1 MTLDPADLLPAIQ
14 KRFPV
19 LRTLERP
26 WWVVGGTVRDAV
38 LGLETK
44 DLDLVSPDPS
54 RTAGQIAREWGGRP
68 VNLGRELVVSRVV
81 GGDGTADI
89 APVVGGDISQD
100 LARRDFSINAMAL
113 GSDGVFID
121 PFDGIDDIR
130 EKVIRIVDE
139 RNLVD
144 DPLRILRAA
153 RFRSTLGFDLTD
165 ETLDACR
172 RHAHLLANVAGER
185 IAQEL
190 NAALDFGDPALLV
203 EALTTLRID
212 VVLFGVEI
220 DASTAARASH
230 PNVVLGAIAWNVPD
244 GTAAKIIQMR
254 ARDAGIREMYALA
267 GFVARSG
274 SDPIAI
280 PVRTSGREAAEQAA
294 ELLRLVGRE
303 ADAERIELLLES
315 PEIFRMNP
323 FLDGTAVMSI
333 LGVGPGPVIGQAASA
348 IFTEQL
354 EGRISSR
361 EEAIAWLEARREDFT
376 R

>member
-1 MTLDPADLLPAIQ
+1 MTVEPADLLAAIE
-14 KRFPV
+14 KRFAV
-19 LRTLERP
+19 LHTLARP

-68 VNLGRELVVSRVV
+68 VNLGRELVVSRIV
-81 GGDGTADI
+81 GGDGTADV
-89 APVVGGDISQD
+89 APIVGGDISQD

-113 GSDGVFID
+113 GSDGSFLD
-121 PFDGIDDIR
+121 PFGGLDDIR
-130 EKVIRIVDE
+130 DEVIRIVDE
-139 RNLVD
+139 RNLID

-153 RFRSTLGFDLTD
+153 RFHSTLAFDISD

-190 NAALDFGDPALLV
+190 NAALDLGDPPRLVKALS
-203 EALTTLRID
+203 TLRID
-212 VVLFGVEI
+212 VVLFGAEI

-230 PNVVLGAIAWNVPD
+230 PNVVLGAIAWKVPE
-244 GTAAKIIQMR
+244 GTAEKIIHMR
-254 ARDAGIREMYALA
+254 RRDSGIREMFALA

-274 SDPIAI
+274 SDSIAI
-280 PVRTSGREAAEQAA
+280 PVRTSGREAAAQAA

-303 ADAERIELLLES
+303 AEAERIELFLES

-348 IFTEQL
+348 VFTEQL

-361 EEAIAWLEARREDFT
+361 EEAITWLEARREDFIP
-376 R
+376 